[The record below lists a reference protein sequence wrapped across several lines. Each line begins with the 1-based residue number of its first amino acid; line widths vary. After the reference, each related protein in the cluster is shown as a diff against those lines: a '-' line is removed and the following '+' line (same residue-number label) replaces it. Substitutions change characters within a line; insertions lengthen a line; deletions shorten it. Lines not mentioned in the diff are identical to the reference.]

1 MIDVKLNEKELQKI
15 KKRPMTTK
23 QALSMQEVVNN
34 ALKIP
39 VTQGQQINQ
48 PTTVNGFGRSV

>member
-39 VTQGQQINQ
+39 MTQSQQINQ

>member
-1 MIDVKLNEKELQKI
+1 MIDTKLTDKELTKI

-23 QALSMQEVVNN
+23 QALSMQETVNN

-39 VTQGQQINQ
+39 MTQGQQINQ

>member
-39 VTQGQQINQ
+39 ITQGQQINQ
-48 PTTVNGFGRSV
+48 LTTVNGFGRSV